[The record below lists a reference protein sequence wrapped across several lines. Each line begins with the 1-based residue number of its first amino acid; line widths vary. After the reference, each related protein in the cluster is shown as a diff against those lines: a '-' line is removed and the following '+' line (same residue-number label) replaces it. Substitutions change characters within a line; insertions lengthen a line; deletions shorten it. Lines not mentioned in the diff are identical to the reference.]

1 MPSRRISYVFR
12 MECDPPLYIWSGHG
26 SLETAADAIDVGGA
40 AWRGA
45 GELLSVPDIKQFING
60 GAGRYDFS
68 ISGVSMETV
77 RLSTEDRPSVDGAL
91 TMLGKVEFDNT
102 WQLTGPIEWEWTGVG
117 GVIFTDSSPS
127 ENGRTRT
134 ISLSIA
140 SEDTR
145 RSDPQIAFFTA
156 SDQRKKSPTDAFCD
170 FVSSLTLQTSRRF
183 GPK

>member
-1 MPSRRISYVFR
+1 MASLRFSYVFR
-12 MECDPPLYIWSGHG
+12 MECDPPLYVWSGFG
-26 SLETAADAIDVGGA
+26 DLETPPDAYDVAGA
-40 AWRGA
+40 AWLGA

-68 ISGVSMETV
+68 LSGVSMETV

-91 TMLGKVEFDNT
+91 TMLGRVEFDDA
-102 WQLTGPIEWEWTGVG
+102 WQVAAPIIWEWSGIG
-117 GVIFTDSSPS
+117 GVIFTDSAST
-127 ENGRTRT
+127 EQGRTRT

-145 RSDPQIAFFTA
+145 RSDPQISFFTP
-156 SDQRKKSPTDAFCD
+156 SDQRRRSPTDRFCD
-170 FVSSLTLQTSRRF
+170 FVPSLTQQTTRRF